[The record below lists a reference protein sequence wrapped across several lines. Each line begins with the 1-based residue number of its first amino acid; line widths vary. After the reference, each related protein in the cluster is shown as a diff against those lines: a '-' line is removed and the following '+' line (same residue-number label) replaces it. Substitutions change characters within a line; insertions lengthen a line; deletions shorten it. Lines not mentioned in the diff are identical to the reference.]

1 MPNGYCPICGFPEHR
16 RFYNYKTLGEL
27 LGDTPYATIK
37 TWSSLTSTWV
47 KQAHPNEEIGWN
59 QLKRTVKNLP
69 TGAPM
74 ILRVPS
80 GQQKARAFRPLPPP
94 LEPQKYLGCVAA
106 AWAHKSV
113 LIGPEFDREELVAAV
128 NSRKQRAEAL
138 RGHPPVKGGAL
149 NG

>member
-47 KQAHPNEEIGWN
+47 ERAHPNREIGWN
-59 QLKRTVKNLP
+59 QLKRTVNNLP

-80 GQQKARAFRPLPPP
+80 GQQEARAFRPLPPP
-94 LEPQKYLGCVAA
+94 LAAQRYEGCVAA
-106 AWAHKSV
+106 AWVYREV
-113 LIGPEFDREELVAAV
+113 LIGPDFVRTDLEAAV

-138 RGHPPVKGGAL
+138 RGRPTDNGGPR